1 MQACEFPTSVKSL
14 YPSKDC
20 CSDQEQLT
28 PGPSL
33 PACYSMFYQLSLH
46 CGWGSGG
53 ILCPKGGW
61 KSKAAFIVFC
71 YTSCPYFS
79 MEHVVQ
85 CRPKW
90 RERQGAC
97 FNLHRQALLY
107 CAALRSQTFPGLG
120 GLCWIQS
127 ERSAGEGRPGCHRD
141 LACRNTMFNYTQ
153 IYCSMSG
160 GRQGACPMERS
171 GIVWWLYLNYTRR
184 NGSETLTLYN
194 EYTARPQRAQCI
206 HVFGSS

>member
-1 MQACEFPTSVKSL
+1 MV
-14 YPSKDC
+14 
-20 CSDQEQLT
+20 
-28 PGPSL
+28 
-33 PACYSMFYQLSLH
+33 
-46 CGWGSGG
+46 
-53 ILCPKGGW
+53 
-61 KSKAAFIVFC
+61 
-71 YTSCPYFS
+71 
-79 MEHVVQ
+79 HVVQ

-90 RERQGAC
+90 RERQGTC
-97 FNLHRQALLY
+97 FNLHRHALLC

-194 EYTARPQRAQCI
+194 EYTARPRRAQCI
-206 HVFGSS
+206 HVFSSS